1 MIYPPVDL
9 KYRITID
16 REGFKID
23 KDPWQVYIRDT
34 FGRELATITPDVTYR
49 DSEGRW
55 YFSLE
60 QVPTGRYIAKTTT
73 KAPDDNFESGYMTI
87 TDKQKLVEV
96 GLYGCEEVCRC
107 SHTTDGLTV
116 TFERVYTRY
125 IADVEYLAD
134 KDGNLIWTSDGKLI
148 TFIKKYEED
157 MEVPTVKLNMT
168 GDEFKK
174 LIEGNDPNG
183 SINTIPELLHAMDGI
198 DDTTTVKQEIKD
210 ETDETYD
217 EETETMYLDG
227 ERPEEEEG

>member
-9 KYRITID
+9 KFRITID
-16 REGFKID
+16 REGFNIT

-73 KAPDDNFESGYMTI
+73 QAPDDNFASGFMTI
-87 TDKQKLVEV
+87 TDKQKLVDV
-96 GLYGCEEVCRC
+96 GLYGCGEKEKC

-125 IADVEYLAD
+125 IDDVEYLAD

-148 TFIKKYEED
+148 TFIKKYEE

-174 LIEGNDPNG
+174 LVEGFEPN
-183 SINTIPELLHAMDGI
+183 SEINTIPEMMAAMRGI
-198 DDTTTVKQEIKD
+198 SDETTVKEEIINDIDADHAGHSDID
-210 ETDETYD
+210 EIFS
-217 EETETMYLDG
+217 
-227 ERPEEEEG
+227 